1 MSAME
6 KTKVLHI
13 VGALNLGGAET
24 MIMNIFRNID
34 RSRFQF
40 DFYLSGDSGGF
51 YEEEVL
57 QLGGR
62 ILNVG
67 RRKKHPVKYCI
78 ELFKLIRKEKYDAI
92 QIHATDAQ
100 DGLPAVVAR
109 LAGAKKV
116 CLFSHNTSG
125 QSMWRQKVMRVLF
138 MWAVTEPQACSELAA
153 QWMFGKHTGNAKV
166 IPLPIDCELSAY
178 DESVRLQ
185 ERSKWKIKADEK
197 VIGHI
202 GRFQTQKNHTFL
214 LDIFAEVL
222 KLDQTYKLVLVGDGI
237 LRAEI
242 DEKIDKLGL
251 QNHVIQVGQISGA
264 SKLMSMFDLF
274 LLPSLYEGFPTV
286 LLEAQANGLPCVASS
301 TITPTI
307 AQTDLIRF
315 LDLELPPEE
324 WANCIVSL
332 HERKN
337 MAMYNQIIAEKYDI
351 KKVSA
356 LFAEIYSER

>member
-1 MSAME
+1 
-6 KTKVLHI
+6 
-13 VGALNLGGAET
+13 
-24 MIMNIFRNID
+24 
-34 RSRFQF
+34 
-40 DFYLSGDSGGF
+40 
-51 YEEEVL
+51 
-57 QLGGR
+57 
-62 ILNVG
+62 
-67 RRKKHPVKYCI
+67 
-78 ELFKLIRKEKYDAI
+78 
-92 QIHATDAQ
+92 
-100 DGLPAVVAR
+100 
-109 LAGAKKV
+109 
-116 CLFSHNTSG
+116 
-125 QSMWRQKVMRVLF
+125 MRVLF

-178 DESVRLQ
+178 DESIRLQ
-185 ERSKWKIKADEK
+185 ERSKWNIKSDEK

-242 DEKIDKLGL
+242 DEKIKKLGL

-286 LLEAQANGLPCVASS
+286 LLEAQANGLPCIASS

-337 MAMYNQIIAEKYDI
+337 MAMYNQIIAERYDI

>member
-1 MSAME
+1 
-6 KTKVLHI
+6 
-13 VGALNLGGAET
+13 
-24 MIMNIFRNID
+24 
-34 RSRFQF
+34 
-40 DFYLSGDSGGF
+40 
-51 YEEEVL
+51 
-57 QLGGR
+57 
-62 ILNVG
+62 
-67 RRKKHPVKYCI
+67 
-78 ELFKLIRKEKYDAI
+78 
-92 QIHATDAQ
+92 
-100 DGLPAVVAR
+100 
-109 LAGAKKV
+109 
-116 CLFSHNTSG
+116 
-125 QSMWRQKVMRVLF
+125 MRVLF
-138 MWAVTEPQACSELAA
+138 MWAVTDPQACSDLAA
-153 QWMFGKHTGNAKV
+153 QWMFGKYAGKAKV

-185 ERSKWKIKADEK
+185 ERSKWKIKSDEK

-264 SKLMSMFDLF
+264 SKMMSMFDLF

-286 LLEAQANGLPCVASS
+286 LLEAQANGLPCIASS

-315 LDLELPPEE
+315 LDLKLPPEE

-351 KKVSA
+351 KKVTA

>member
-1 MSAME
+1 ME
-6 KTKVLHI
+6 YQI
-13 VGALNLGGAET
+13 
-24 MIMNIFRNID
+24 
-34 RSRFQF
+34 
-40 DFYLSGDSGGF
+40 
-51 YEEEVL
+51 
-57 QLGGR
+57 
-62 ILNVG
+62 
-67 RRKKHPVKYCI
+67 RRENNWTYW
-78 ELFKLIRKEKYDAI
+78 
-92 QIHATDAQ
+92 T
-100 DGLPAVVAR
+100 
-109 LAGAKKV
+109 
-116 CLFSHNTSG
+116 FST
-125 QSMWRQKVMRVLF
+125 
-138 MWAVTEPQACSELAA
+138 P
-153 QWMFGKHTGNAKV
+153 
-166 IPLPIDCELSAY
+166 
-178 DESVRLQ
+178 
-185 ERSKWKIKADEK
+185 
-197 VIGHI
+197 
-202 GRFQTQKNHTFL
+202 KNHTFL

-286 LLEAQANGLPCVASS
+286 LLEAQANGLPCIASS

-315 LDLELPPEE
+315 LDLELPPEK

-351 KKVSA
+351 KKV
-356 LFAEIYSER
+356 AELW